1 MTEKQ
6 KKAIEILNDLMFKK
20 LITKEEYF
28 LLMEFVVAQPQ
39 ISYIPYYP
47 SSMTTPLCQTYK
59 TGEIECGE

>member
-47 SSMTTPLCQTYK
+47 SSMTTPSYQTCK
-59 TGEIECGE
+59 TE

>member
-6 KKAIEILNDLMFKK
+6 KEAIEILNDLRYKT

-28 LLMEFVVAQPQ
+28 LLMEFVVTQPQ

-47 SSMTTPLCQTYK
+47 SSMTTPLYQTYK
-59 TGEIECGE
+59 TEEIERNE

>member
-6 KKAIEILNDLMFKK
+6 KQAIEILNDLRFKT

-28 LLMEFVVAQPQ
+28 LLMKFVVTQPQ

-47 SSMTTPLCQTYK
+47 SSMTTPLYQTCK
-59 TGEIECGE
+59 TE

>member
-47 SSMTTPLCQTYK
+47 SSMTTPLYQTYK
-59 TGEIECGE
+59 TGEIEGGE

>member
-6 KKAIEILNDLMFKK
+6 KQAIEILNDLRYKT

-28 LLMEFVVAQPQ
+28 LLMEFAVTQPQ

-47 SSMTTPLCQTYK
+47 SSMTTPLYQTYK
-59 TGEIECGE
+59 TGEIEGGE